1 MATTKDSSAVSV
13 SLHQAQ
19 GQNTQN
25 HNDRS
30 LWERERGE
38 KGHDASRCLH
48 WDWRMGREAGMICPD
63 GRTHY
68 VRDAEREF
76 FEQNF
81 RQDFERKNER
91 IRKKRGKKYVRTERE
106 YMEAHQPF
114 EFIVQLGNVANIDTG
129 VLKREHSRD
138 YLVALRRS
146 LVDAMRESYG
156 FEVVS
161 FDVHDDEETPH
172 AHIRGHYMYEGEA
185 NRNKALN
192 AHGFRAKGTKNTAKD
207 NPSIPMTADLREK
220 LEDAADIYLRSCG
233 YRYSV
238 DRERLPGRSSESVR
252 DYKEIQEKVKEKRR
266 ELQAVESTLAAKRTA
281 GKKLEEREKAITARE
296 KELSAMKKQ
305 LKRSAETVK
314 VQASA
319 ANAKMAEAVERE
331 SEAREQRN
339 RYKQAADRLTKFV
352 GFVKSLERYNNMPI
366 SPAFKALLVALVI
379 EFEKQEKESSDDSRP
394 EQQYTRRDI
403 ELSHRLENSLKQKS
417 YSDEYPSL

>member
-1 MATTKDSSAVSV
+1 
-13 SLHQAQ
+13 
-19 GQNTQN
+19 
-25 HNDRS
+25 
-30 LWERERGE
+30 
-38 KGHDASRCLH
+38 
-48 WDWRMGREAGMICPD
+48 
-63 GRTHY
+63 
-68 VRDAEREF
+68 
-76 FEQNF
+76 
-81 RQDFERKNER
+81 
-91 IRKKRGKKYVRTERE
+91 
-106 YMEAHQPF
+106 MEAHQPF

-146 LVDAMRESYG
+146 LVDAMRENYG

-185 NRNKALN
+185 NRNKALD

-281 GKKLEEREKAITARE
+281 EKKLEEREKAITARE